1 MSALE
6 SLLLCL
12 GVLIESTRVM
22 TMKIFGFH
30 NNFYDNRS
38 RAEETEEQ
46 RSEGEVCSSAAIR
59 LVKKPVSEKLR
70 VDTCRVFQGI
80 SQATERVRGV

>member
-46 RSEGEVCSSAAIR
+46 RSEGEVRASAAIR
-59 LVKKPVSEKLR
+59 LFVHCEKPDSEKLV
-70 VDTCRVFQGI
+70 VDTCRVF
-80 SQATERVRGV
+80 